1 MKGKKKEEGTWKQS
15 PPNLPAWRKI
25 RATAVKK
32 GATAN
37 AHFHVKKEDWP
48 EMK

>member
-15 PPNLPAWRKI
+15 PPNLPAWRKN

-32 GATAN
+32 WRNSKRA
-37 AHFHVKKEDWP
+37 FPRKKIGLA
-48 EMK
+48 